1 MSALTKPLAPASPA
15 VPPEPAPAV
24 EPAPREPRQRPFF
37 GRASVLLIAGLTIGY
52 GVYQAV
58 KSAPGG
64 GRAEQTLLTSQAVV
78 GPLDETLRVS
88 GVISAKR
95 SASLRAPQV
104 SFGRRIAGGSQMT
117 LISAAEPGSLVR
129 KGDIVAEFD
138 RQAQEQLIE
147 DQQTNLLQAESAVEV
162 LAANYMIEAET
173 RRQALREAK
182 AEYEKAQLDL
192 RTAAVRSDIEARL
205 LQLAVDENRAAY
217 EELEREVELL
227 ERVHASGL
235 RTVELDRDQERVD
248 LERVRANSSRMLLR
262 APIDGIVVMEAIF
275 RGGSFSQVSAGDEV
289 FPGALFMQI
298 VDPSEM
304 VLTANVNQADA
315 HSIRVGQEAEIMLD
329 AYPGKAWRGQ
339 VSSVAAVTDSG
350 GGGSRFS
357 RGSSGSFVRHV
368 AVEIDILESD
378 PLIIPDLSA
387 SADVVLEGHGDVL
400 QVPREAVALHEGRT
414 VVLVREEPG
423 GTFAP
428 RPVDT
433 GARNDTHMA
442 ILGGLSAGE
451 TVAVGSLRRRSAR

>member
-1 MSALTKPLAPASPA
+1 MSALTKPLAPAGPA
-15 VPPEPAPAV
+15 VPPEAAPAV
-24 EPAPREPRQRPFF
+24 EPAPRELRRRSFF

-52 GVYQAV
+52 GVYQAAE
-58 KSAPGG
+58 SGPGG

-173 RRQALREAK
+173 RRQTLREAK

-217 EELEREVELL
+217 EEL
-227 ERVHASGL
+227 
-235 RTVELDRDQERVD
+235 
-248 LERVRANSSRMLLR
+248 RANSSRMLLR

-315 HSIRVGQEAEIMLD
+315 HSIRVGQKAEIMLD